1 MKYSR
6 SFTNSS
12 AITAASYDNKQ
23 KIMNIRFVSSNKD
36 YSYYNVPRKEA
47 LGLFRSESLGKYF
60 NTHIKKYRI
69 I

>member
-1 MKYSR
+1 MRYSR
-6 SFTNSS
+6 TFTNSS
-12 AITAASYDNKQ
+12 AITGASYDNKT
-23 KIMNIRFVSSNKD
+23 KTMNIKFVSGEKE
-36 YSYYNVPRKEA
+36 YTYYNIPRKEA